1 MFQNGVLIGFV
12 SACQARETMILRLS
26 FDEEDNANKF
36 MSAFKEAM
44 IQMVEAG
51 DNVKIVNEDDG
62 LQPEASAVGEMKGGA
77 KADDTTG
84 LRKEDMKKI
93 IDMSDYKTFFEQIN

>member
-1 MFQNGVLIGFV
+1 
-12 SACQARETMILRLS
+12 MILRLS
-26 FDEEDNANKF
+26 FDEEDNVDKF
-36 MSAFKEAM
+36 ISAFKESI

-51 DNVKIVNEDDG
+51 DNVKIVNEDD
-62 LQPEASAVGEMKGGA
+62 SEMKGGA
-77 KADDTTG
+77 KTDDTTG

>member
-1 MFQNGVLIGFV
+1 
-12 SACQARETMILRLS
+12 MILRLS
-26 FDEEDNANKF
+26 FDEEDNVDKF
-36 MSAFKEAM
+36 ISAFKEAM

-51 DNVKIVNEDDG
+51 DNVKIVNED
-62 LQPEASAVGEMKGGA
+62 EIRGGA

>member
-1 MFQNGVLIGFV
+1 
-12 SACQARETMILRLS
+12 MILRLS
-26 FDEEDNANKF
+26 FDEEDNVDKF
-36 MSAFKEAM
+36 ISAFKEAM

-62 LQPEASAVGEMKGGA
+62 EMKGGA
-77 KADDTTG
+77 KTDDNAG